1 MSMVIEVKGIKAKK
15 LNEETIYKEISKAL
29 TAEAN
34 EIEKEYKQTTRG
46 WKHKPKFQKVK
57 NIDITG
63 QKAEVIVG
71 TDDKIYGYV
80 DLGTRAHFVPK
91 SGKALMAFKPG
102 YMAKTNVGQIRT
114 SGARWTGAFGKRI
127 VRYGRWKVGG
137 IQARRFSEIIQ
148 KRRNP
153 KFRDAMIEAIRV
165 GSHKSNW
172 DC

>member
-1 MSMVIEVKGIKAKK
+1 MVIEVKGIKAKK
-15 LNEETIYKEISKAL
+15 LNEEAIYKEISKAL
-29 TAEAN
+29 TSEAN
-34 EIEKEYKQTTRG
+34 AIEGEYKKTVRY
-46 WKHKPKFQKVK
+46 WKHKPKFQKIK

-71 TDDKIYGYV
+71 TDDKVYGYV

-91 SGKALMAFKPG
+91 SGKALMAFRPG
-102 YMAKTNVGQIRT
+102 YMAKTSVGQIRT

-127 VRYGRWKVGG
+127 VRYGRWKVRG

-153 KFRDAMIEAIRV
+153 KFRDAMIQAIHI
-165 GSHKSNW
+165 GSVKANW
-172 DC
+172 A